1 MKASGFMMLFGYELV
16 SSVTSANNMIA
27 NFMVVSSQ
35 HKILYQVTAHQ
46 STVTS
51 IIQRKCD
58 TVFQIMFSIVHNIE
72 NVSLLHAF
80 VTQAI
85 NDISRSKKL
94 IKTMNCLGNFNNHHE
109 MLLIHLLL
117 ARKLMQDTGQHRVLN
132 AKEIKS

>member
-1 MKASGFMMLFGYELV
+1 MFFNVMFCY
-16 SSVTSANNMIA
+16 
-27 NFMVVSSQ
+27 
-35 HKILYQVTAHQ
+35 HKKSDV
-46 STVTS
+46 
-51 IIQRKCD
+51 IQRKCD
-58 TVFQIMFSIVHNIE
+58 TIFEIMFSIPHNIE